1 MNIIKHNMSKI
12 AFCMLFF
19 VVSIQAV
26 DKNELKNSKETN
38 NEKQNNI
45 LPAETLPPGYVEPTQ
60 PAEGI
65 KFAFPPATV
74 NNPKLGAQKETG
86 IKSNNGFLPER
97 ADDSVVE
104 RIIDKYLQGE
114 SLTTYEEKI
123 LRNNI
128 NEIPYPGDG
137 VFRPS
142 ITERSVVS
150 RNASDLFFSEYSE
163 GNGNNKQKK

>member
-1 MNIIKHNMSKI
+1 MNIIKQNMSRI

-19 VVSIQAV
+19 VVSIQAA

-38 NEKQNNI
+38 NEKQNNT
-45 LPAETLPPGYVEPTQ
+45 LPAETPPFGYVEPTQ

-65 KFAFPPATV
+65 KFAFPPATGS
-74 NNPKLGAQKETG
+74 NPRFSAQKETG
-86 IKSNNGFLPER
+86 IKSNNGFLHER
-97 ADDSVVE
+97 VDDSIVE
-104 RIIDKYLQGE
+104 GIINKYLQGE
-114 SLTTYEEKI
+114 PLTTHEKQI

-142 ITERSVVS
+142 ITETSAVS
-150 RNASDLFFSEYSE
+150 RNASDLFLSLIHI
-163 GNGNNKQKK
+163 

>member
-12 AFCMLFF
+12 ALCMLFF

-65 KFAFPPATV
+65 KFTIP
-74 NNPKLGAQKETG
+74 NNQINKIFENNKL
-86 IKSNNGFLPER
+86 L
-97 ADDSVVE
+97 
-104 RIIDKYLQGE
+104 
-114 SLTTYEEKI
+114 KI
-123 LRNNI
+123 C
-128 NEIPYPGDG
+128 
-137 VFRPS
+137 
-142 ITERSVVS
+142 
-150 RNASDLFFSEYSE
+150 ASDNIVRLAPPLIIKIKHVDEAVRKIRRSLINY
-163 GNGNNKQKK
+163 NN